1 MKLSSVDYYL
11 DWPVS
16 IKLKNLREFII
27 TNLEKKGDL
36 IRWSIV
42 DIQDSIDSFG
52 TKKLKN
58 KKNINFFSY
67 NLYFNS
73 NFVF

>member
-27 TNLEKKGDL
+27 TNLENKGDL

-42 DIQDSIDSFG
+42 DIQNSNDSFG
-52 TKKLKN
+52 TKKLRIKAVLAN
-58 KKNINFFSY
+58 
-67 NLYFNS
+67 
-73 NFVF
+73 

>member
-16 IKLKNLREFII
+16 IKLKNLRKFII
-27 TNLEKKGDL
+27 VNLEKKGYL

-42 DIQDSIDSFG
+42 DIQNSIDSFG
-52 TKKLKN
+52 TKKLK
-58 KKNINFFSY
+58 INAVLA
-67 NLYFNS
+67 N
-73 NFVF
+73 

>member
-1 MKLSSVDYYL
+1 MKLISVNYYL

-52 TKKLKN
+52 TKKLKI
-58 KKNINFFSY
+58 KA
-67 NLYFNS
+67 
-73 NFVF
+73 VFAN

>member
-16 IKLKNLREFII
+16 IKLKNLREYII
-27 TNLEKKGDL
+27 TNLEKKGDV

-42 DIQDSIDSFG
+42 DIQNSIDAFG
-52 TKKLKN
+52 TKKLKIKAVLAN
-58 KKNINFFSY
+58 
-67 NLYFNS
+67 
-73 NFVF
+73 

>member
-27 TNLEKKGDL
+27 INLEKKGDL

-42 DIQDSIDSFG
+42 DIQDSIDSLG
-52 TKKLKN
+52 TKKLKIKAVLTN
-58 KKNINFFSY
+58 
-67 NLYFNS
+67 
-73 NFVF
+73 

>member
-1 MKLSSVDYYL
+1 MKLSSFDYYL

-27 TNLEKKGDL
+27 INLEKKGDL

-42 DIQDSIDSFG
+42 DIQNSIDSFG
-52 TKKLKN
+52 TKKLKIKAVIAN
-58 KKNINFFSY
+58 
-67 NLYFNS
+67 
-73 NFVF
+73 

>member
-1 MKLSSVDYYL
+1 MKLNSVDYHL

-16 IKLKNLREFII
+16 IKLKNLRGFII
-27 TNLEKKGDL
+27 KNLEKKGDL

-52 TKKLKN
+52 TKKLKIKAVLAN
-58 KKNINFFSY
+58 
-67 NLYFNS
+67 
-73 NFVF
+73 

>member
-16 IKLKNLREFII
+16 IKLKNLRGFII
-27 TNLEKKGDL
+27 ANLEKKGDV

-42 DIQDSIDSFG
+42 DIQNSIDSFG
-52 TKKLKN
+52 TKKLKIKAVLAN
-58 KKNINFFSY
+58 
-67 NLYFNS
+67 
-73 NFVF
+73 

>member
-1 MKLSSVDYYL
+1 MKLSSVNYYL

-27 TNLEKKGDL
+27 INLEKKGDL

-42 DIQDSIDSFG
+42 DIQNSIDSFG
-52 TKKLKN
+52 TKKLKIKAVLAN
-58 KKNINFFSY
+58 QRI
-67 NLYFNS
+67 
-73 NFVF
+73 

>member
-16 IKLKNLREFII
+16 INLKNLREFII
-27 TNLEKKGDL
+27 ANLEKKGDL

-42 DIQDSIDSFG
+42 DIKNSIDSFG
-52 TKKLKN
+52 TKKLKIKVILAN
-58 KKNINFFSY
+58 
-67 NLYFNS
+67 
-73 NFVF
+73 

>member
-16 IKLKNLREFII
+16 IKLKNLRKFII

-42 DIQDSIDSFG
+42 DIQNSIDSYG
-52 TKKLKN
+52 TKKLKIKAVLAN
-58 KKNINFFSY
+58 
-67 NLYFNS
+67 
-73 NFVF
+73 

>member
-1 MKLSSVDYYL
+1 MKLSSVVFYL

-27 TNLEKKGDL
+27 ANLEKKGDL

-42 DIQDSIDSFG
+42 DIQNSNYSFG
-52 TKKLKN
+52 TKKLKIKAVIAN
-58 KKNINFFSY
+58 
-67 NLYFNS
+67 
-73 NFVF
+73 

>member
-1 MKLSSVDYYL
+1 MKLSSVVYYL

-42 DIQDSIDSFG
+42 DIENSIDSFG
-52 TKKLKN
+52 TKKLKIKAVIAN
-58 KKNINFFSY
+58 
-67 NLYFNS
+67 
-73 NFVF
+73 

>member
-16 IKLKNLREFII
+16 IKLINLREFII
-27 TNLEKKGDL
+27 ANLEIKGDL

-42 DIQDSIDSFG
+42 DIQNPIDSFG
-52 TKKLKN
+52 TKKLKIKAVIAN
-58 KKNINFFSY
+58 
-67 NLYFNS
+67 
-73 NFVF
+73 

>member
-1 MKLSSVDYYL
+1 MKLSSFDFYL

-42 DIQDSIDSFG
+42 DIQNSIDSSG
-52 TKKLKN
+52 TKKLKIKAVLAN
-58 KKNINFFSY
+58 
-67 NLYFNS
+67 
-73 NFVF
+73 

>member
-16 IKLKNLREFII
+16 IKLKNLRGYII
-27 TNLEKKGDL
+27 ANLEKKGDL

-42 DIQDSIDSFG
+42 DIQNSIDSFG
-52 TKKLKN
+52 TKKLRIKA
-58 KKNINFFSY
+58 
-67 NLYFNS
+67 
-73 NFVF
+73 VFAN

>member
-36 IRWSIV
+36 IRWSII
-42 DIQDSIDSFG
+42 DIQNSIDSFG
-52 TKKLKN
+52 TKKLKIKAVLAN
-58 KKNINFFSY
+58 
-67 NLYFNS
+67 
-73 NFVF
+73 

>member
-27 TNLEKKGDL
+27 ANLEKKGDV

-42 DIQDSIDSFG
+42 LAFILIHLNTFLGNRGAQRR
-52 TKKLKN
+52 
-58 KKNINFFSY
+58 
-67 NLYFNS
+67 
-73 NFVF
+73 

>member
-27 TNLEKKGDL
+27 KNLEKKGDL

-42 DIQDSIDSFG
+42 DIQNSIDSFG
-52 TKKLKN
+52 TKKITIKAVLAN
-58 KKNINFFSY
+58 
-67 NLYFNS
+67 
-73 NFVF
+73 

>member
-27 TNLEKKGDL
+27 ANLEKKGDV

-42 DIQDSIDSFG
+42 DIQNSIGSYG
-52 TKKLKN
+52 TKKLKIKAILAN
-58 KKNINFFSY
+58 
-67 NLYFNS
+67 
-73 NFVF
+73 

>member
-1 MKLSSVDYYL
+1 MKLNSVAYYL

-42 DIQDSIDSFG
+42 DIQDPIDSFG
-52 TKKLKN
+52 TKKLKI
-58 KKNINFFSY
+58 KA
-67 NLYFNS
+67 
-73 NFVF
+73 VFAN